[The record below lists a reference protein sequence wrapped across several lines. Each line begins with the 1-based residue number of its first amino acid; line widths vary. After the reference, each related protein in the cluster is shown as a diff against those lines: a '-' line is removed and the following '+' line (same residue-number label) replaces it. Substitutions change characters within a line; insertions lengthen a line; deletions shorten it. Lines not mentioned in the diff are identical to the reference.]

1 MLNEVIPVNFLVVPS
16 TKLKTYTKAIIVL
29 VITTIIIITI
39 IIIIEAR
46 GQLKC
51 HRQQMRITWV
61 VQVI

>member
-16 TKLKTYTKAIIVL
+16 TKLKTYTQAIIVL
-29 VITTIIIITI
+29 VITIII

-46 GQLKC
+46 GQLKY
-51 HRQQMRITWV
+51 HRQQMRRITWV

>member
-16 TKLKTYTKAIIVL
+16 TKLKTYTQAIIVL
-29 VITTIIIITI
+29 VITIII

>member
-16 TKLKTYTKAIIVL
+16 TKLKTYTQAIIVL
-29 VITTIIIITI
+29 VITIIII

-46 GQLKC
+46 GQLKY
-51 HRQQMRITWV
+51 HRQQMRRITWV